1 MFWKFTLMNPLTYT
15 GTLNE
20 DAYECI
26 VSFHERLHNLGLVES
41 HGVDYTAFQ
50 MTGSAKSGGGI
61 ILVVVQLDLIHYPGL
76 SLLRYFYP
84 NLFHAVRGSARGPSL
99 RVCSKMVCQLQS
111 MRVNFMPW
119 LGMLR

>member
-1 MFWKFTLMNPLTYT
+1 MNPSTYT
-15 GTLNE
+15 GDLAE
-20 DAYECI
+20 DAYEFI
-26 VSFHERLHNLGLVES
+26 VSCHERLHNLGLVES

-50 MTGSAKSGGGI
+50 MTSSAKQWWRDYISRG
-61 ILVVVQLDLIHYPGL
+61 QLDLIHYPGL
-76 SLLRYFYP
+76 SLLRYFYS

-99 RVCSKMVCQLQS
+99 RVCSKMVCQLRS